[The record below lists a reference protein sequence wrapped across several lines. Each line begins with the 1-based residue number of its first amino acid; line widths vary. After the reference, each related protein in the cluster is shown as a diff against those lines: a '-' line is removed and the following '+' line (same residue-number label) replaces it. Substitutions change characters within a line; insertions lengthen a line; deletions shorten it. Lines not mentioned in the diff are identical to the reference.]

1 MEAQAQED
9 QFMQRLYNPI
19 FQAGL
24 MLVAGI
30 IVTSVAKLVEISNIT
45 EVGDR
50 FPWLSAA
57 AFLFM
62 FAIFN
67 SMSSLAVKDDS
78 NSYWG
83 RAIGS
88 FVGLAAVSGLVAYLF
103 SGLSI
108 WEAGS
113 YSWIYVVL
121 AVGYLIFLGMMSFMK
136 AVVQFAQRE
145 EWNQP
150 RIKDKGNRRR

>member
-1 MEAQAQED
+1 MEMKEA

-24 MLVAGI
+24 MLMAGI
-30 IVTSVAKLVEISNIT
+30 FVTTTAKLVEMAKIT

-57 AFLFM
+57 SFLLM

-67 SMSSLAVKDDS
+67 SLSSLAIKQES

-83 RAIGS
+83 RAIAS
-88 FVGLAAVSGLVAYLF
+88 FVGLAAVSGLIAYLF

-145 EWNQP
+145 EWSQP
-150 RIKDKGNRRR
+150 RIKDRNKRR

>member
-1 MEAQAQED
+1 MEHAC
-9 QFMQRLYNPI
+9 NPI
-19 FQAGL
+19 YQAGL

-30 IVTSVAKLVEISNIT
+30 VVTLIAIAVDAAKIT

-50 FPWLSAA
+50 FPWLCAA
-57 AFLFM
+57 SFLFM

-67 SMSSLAVKDDS
+67 SISSLAIKES
-78 NSYWG
+78 NQYWG
-83 RAIGS
+83 RAIMS
-88 FVGLAAVSGLVAYLF
+88 FMGLAASSGLVAYLF

-121 AVGYLIFLGMMSFMK
+121 SIGYLIFLGMMSFMK
-136 AVVQFAQRE
+136 SVVRFAQKE

-150 RIKDKGNRRR
+150 RIKDKRRK

>member
-1 MEAQAQED
+1 MSTTDD
-9 QFMQRLYNPI
+9 QFMERIYNPI
-19 FQAGL
+19 FQAILMFAGGL
-24 MLVAGI
+24 IVTVIAKAVSAAGI
-30 IVTSVAKLVEISNIT
+30 TEIG
-45 EVGDR
+45 ER

-57 AFLFM
+57 SFMLM

-67 SMSSLAVKDDS
+67 SISSLAVKET
-78 NSYWG
+78 NQYWG
-83 RAIGS
+83 RAIMS
-88 FVGLAAVSGLVAYLF
+88 FMGLAAASGLFAYLF

-121 AVGYLIFLGMMSFMK
+121 SIGYLIFLGMMSFIK
-136 AVVQFAQRE
+136 SVVSFAQKE

-150 RIKDKGNRRR
+150 RMKSRRKK

>member
-1 MEAQAQED
+1 MKESDQ
-9 QFMQRLYNPI
+9 QFMEYVYNPMV
-19 FQAGL
+19 QAGL
-24 MLVAGI
+24 MFVAGLV
-30 IVTSVAKLVEISNIT
+30 VTLMAMAVKAAGIT

-50 FPWLSAA
+50 FPWLCAA
-57 AFLFM
+57 SFLFM

-67 SMSSLAVKDDS
+67 SLSSLAVKES
-78 NSYWG
+78 NQYWG
-83 RAIGS
+83 KAIMS
-88 FVGLAAVSGLVAYLF
+88 FMGLAASSGLLAYLI

-121 AVGYLIFLGMMSFMK
+121 SIGYLIFLGMMSFMK
-136 AVVQFAQRE
+136 AVVRFAQKE

-150 RIKDKGNRRR
+150 RIKDRKRR

>member
-1 MEAQAQED
+1 MER
-9 QFMQRLYNPI
+9 MYNPI
-19 FQAGL
+19 FQAITMFIGGFI
-24 MLVAGI
+24 VTVVAKAVAAAGI
-30 IVTSVAKLVEISNIT
+30 TEIG
-45 EVGDR
+45 ER

-57 AFLFM
+57 SFMLM

-67 SMSSLAVKDDS
+67 SISSLAVKET
-78 NSYWG
+78 NQYWG
-83 RAIGS
+83 RAIMS
-88 FVGLAAVSGLVAYLF
+88 FMGLAAASGLLAYLF

-121 AVGYLIFLGMMSFMK
+121 SIGYLIFLGMMSFIK
-136 AVVQFAQRE
+136 SVVAFAQKE

-150 RIKDKGNRRR
+150 RIKDRKRKR

>member
-1 MEAQAQED
+1 M
-9 QFMQRLYNPI
+9 YNPI
-19 FQAGL
+19 FQAILMFAGGL
-24 MLVAGI
+24 V
-30 IVTSVAKLVEISNIT
+30 VTIVAKVVGAAGIT
-45 EVGDR
+45 EVGER

-57 AFLFM
+57 SFMLM

-67 SMSSLAVKDDS
+67 SISSLAITE
-78 NSYWG
+78 NSQYWG
-83 RAIGS
+83 RAIMS
-88 FVGLAAVSGLVAYLF
+88 FMGLAAASGFLAYLF

-121 AVGYLIFLGMMSFMK
+121 SIGYLIFLGIMSFIK
-136 AVVQFAQRE
+136 SVVAFAQKE

-150 RIKDKGNRRR
+150 RIKDKKRKR

>member
-1 MEAQAQED
+1 MKISDE
-9 QFMQRLYNPI
+9 QFMQYVYNPI
-19 FQAGL
+19 YQAGL
-24 MLVAGI
+24 FLLAGI
-30 IVTSVAKLVEISNIT
+30 LVTASAKVIALAGVT
-45 EVGDR
+45 EVSER

-57 AFLFM
+57 SFLLM

-67 SMSSLAVKDDS
+67 SLSSLAIKES
-78 NSYWG
+78 NRYWG
-83 RAIGS
+83 RAIMS
-88 FVGLAAVSGLVAYLF
+88 FMGLAAVSGFVAYLF

-121 AVGYLIFLGMMSFMK
+121 SVGYLVFLGMMSFMK

-150 RIKDKGNRRR
+150 NKKNRK